1 MFLLRAL
8 QKFLNEY
15 WDQKSPLL
23 LGYSGGP
30 DSKALLYLLLEL
42 GVRPHLAH
50 VDHGWREES
59 ALEAEELKKEAQFLN
74 LPFHTIR
81 LDPDRR
87 ESVAREK
94 RLDFFSSLFQKI
106 PFQALLLAHQADD
119 GAETVLKRVLE
130 GAHLVYLGGMKPAST
145 LHGLLIWRPLLSTPR
160 REVLAYLEKKELSAI
175 QDKTNADP
183 SYLRARMRVDI
194 LPSLALSFGK
204 GISGNLGL
212 LGWRSLELQEYLDRK
227 TDPFLAQLRKG
238 PFGWV
243 LPPGPS
249 ELLEMRHLL
258 QRLGLSF
265 SRFVLEGLSDALIR
279 KQPNR
284 VFGPRLIADR
294 GYFFYLAKKM
304 PCFAEPIL
312 LQEGVFYSGDWCIEI
327 SPIKR
332 ASSTWFD
339 LFLGDVSFLV
349 PMGTGQIQ
357 MSKNGLSSSV
367 KRLYQQ
373 KIPAFLRPYVPHLF
387 QQGVGALDLFSL
399 KPFDGLSV
407 RFFCDPTLFCS
418 V

>member
-1 MFLLRAL
+1 MFLFRQV

-59 ALEAEELKKEAQFLN
+59 ALEAQELKKEADFLN
-74 LPFHTIR
+74 LPFHMIR

-94 RLDFFSSLFQKI
+94 RLSFFSSLFQKI

-119 GAETVLKRVLE
+119 GSETVLKRVLE
-130 GAHLVYLGGMKPAST
+130 GAHLVYLGGMKPVST
-145 LHGLLIWRPLLSTPR
+145 LQGLSIWRPLLSAPR
-160 REVLAYLEKKELSAI
+160 SEVLAYLEKKELSSI
-175 QDKTNADP
+175 DDKTNGDP

-194 LPSLALSFGK
+194 LPTLARSFGK
-204 GISGNLGL
+204 EISGNLAL
-212 LGWRSLELQEYLDRK
+212 LGQRSLELQEYLDRK

-265 SRFVLEGLSDALIR
+265 SRFVLEGLADALIR

-294 GYFFYLAKKM
+294 GYFFIWQKK
-304 PCFAEPIL
+304 C
-312 LQEGVFYSGDWCIEI
+312 
-327 SPIKR
+327 
-332 ASSTWFD
+332 
-339 LFLGDVSFLV
+339 LV
-349 PMGTGQIQ
+349 LP
-357 MSKNGLSSSV
+357 N
-367 KRLYQQ
+367 
-373 KIPAFLRPYVPHLF
+373 
-387 QQGVGALDLFSL
+387 
-399 KPFDGLSV
+399 
-407 RFFCDPTLFCS
+407 LFCS
-418 V
+418 KRGFLIQEIGALRSLPQGDPPLLGSIYFLATPLFLFLWAAARSKCPKMAFLLQLKSFINKKFQPFYAPMFLISINKRVERSICSV